1 MANSENQVEL
11 KLNLDVSGVQSALY
25 DMIGDFTGTGKEF
38 DKITKRIID
47 SFKNLEAVIKR
58 FGANSKEAEIA
69 MKSYQKAITA
79 MVANG
84 VDPGAASFVKLSNAV
99 IGSNNAINN
108 SSGSLK
114 KNNMM
119 WTNLALV
126 VQDLPFGFRGIQNNL
141 PALIGGMA
149 GATGAIYL
157 ATSAVIALFTAWDMG
172 AFGAKKQTDEWAES
186 VKKFNQDLK
195 ASLDYSDSSTQKLK
209 GLVAIGNDYTLSED
223 QRAKAFKAI
232 KDELTKV
239 NKVEGDKIK
248 NMRDA
253 TIAVGTYTEAIKAQ
267 NIAELTGKR
276 LAELEIQN
284 LKDRAIV
291 AASSGK
297 GIHPLEWFGLSESDA
312 QAASNRIAKT
322 VGEIRLLESVQN
334 QALRSN
340 LNNPYSEFNKP
351 VDTSGVIKQQ
361 QKVNEQSIKNL
372 IDAKKQ
378 ELNLIKDDALAR
390 YNVAK
395 ELADL
400 EKKLELEKLQNAG
413 YTPTQIAILQE
424 GIYREYANKL
434 VTIDMEMQ
442 NQLLDNS
449 KKLADKKKKL
459 KKKEIEDSVNFAKQ
473 QADLIETQSGVE
485 QKLYKN
491 NLQKRI
497 ELLKQNMAKAAVLA
511 ATSFNPET
519 VKVYLD
525 LFSKLQAQME
535 GLGGVGQ
542 QIADTL
548 NNSVITAFESLGEA
562 IGKGLAT
569 GVFDFSALGEVL
581 ANALTTIGGALIKF
595 AILEGAALKA
605 LKDPKQWKIALAVGI
620 AAVAA
625 GAALKASLGNVGG
638 GISSGGSMGKNS
650 NVRKFA
656 NGGIISGPT
665 FGLMGEY
672 PGAKNNPE
680 VVAPLDK
687 LKDMIGGGGGT
698 FVLRGQDLLLS
709 VNRAQKASN
718 LKGQNINLAG

>member
-11 KLNLDVSGVQSALY
+11 KLNLDISGVQQALY
-25 DMIGDFTGTGKEF
+25 DMIGSFNGTDKEFDSISKKIQNSFRGLQAAVKRYGEDSEQAAKANKRFQDSITQLAGYGVDPASISFQKLSNSITGTGSALNRTGN
-38 DKITKRIID
+38 D
-47 SFKNLEAVIKR
+47 
-58 FGANSKEAEIA
+58 
-69 MKSYQKAITA
+69 
-79 MVANG
+79 
-84 VDPGAASFVKLSNAV
+84 
-99 IGSNNAINN
+99 
-108 SSGSLK
+108 LK

-172 AFGAKKQTDEWAES
+172 VFGAKKSTDEWAEK
-186 VKKFNQDLK
+186 VKKFNEELK
-195 ASLDYSDSSTQKLK
+195 ASLDYTDSSTQRLK
-209 GLVAIGNDYTLSED
+209 GLVSIGNDYTQSETT
-223 QRAKAFKAI
+223 RAKAFKAI

-239 NKVEGDKIK
+239 NKEEGAKIK
-248 NMRDA
+248 NMQDA
-253 TIAVGTYTEAIKAQ
+253 TIAVGLYTEAIKQQ

-291 AASSGK
+291 ASSTGK

-312 QAASNRIAKT
+312 QAASNRINKT
-322 VGEIRLLESVQN
+322 VGEIRLLEQVQS
-334 QALRSN
+334 QALRSG

-351 VDTSGVIKQQ
+351 VDNTGAIKTQ
-361 QKVNEQSIKNL
+361 QKVNEQVIQNL

-378 ELNLIKDDALAR
+378 ELALVKDDAQKK
-390 YNVAK
+390 YDVAK
-395 ELADL
+395 ELAGLERDL
-400 EKKLELEKLQNAG
+400 ALEKLKNAG
-413 YTPTQIAILQE
+413 YDANQIADLQL

-434 VTIDMEMQ
+434 VIIDADMQ
-442 NQLLDNS
+442 SKLLDNS
-449 KKLADKKKKL
+449 KKLADKKKKDR
-459 KKKEIEDSVNFAKQ
+459 KKELDAALDFAKQ
-473 QADLIETQSGVE
+473 QAELIQTQSNVE
-485 QKLYKN
+485 QKVYKN

-497 ELLKQNMAKAAVLA
+497 QLLKENMAKAAVLA
-511 ATSFNPET
+511 ATSFDPAT
-519 VKVYLD
+519 MQVYLD
-525 LFSKLQAQME
+525 LFNNLQAQME
-535 GLGGVGQ
+535 GLSTVGQ
-542 QIADTL
+542 QMADIL
-548 NNSVITAFESLGEA
+548 NNSIITAFESLGET

-569 GVFDFSALGEVL
+569 GTFDFSALADIL

-605 LKDPKQWKIALAVGI
+605 LKDPTKWKLALAIGV

-625 GAALKASLGNVGG
+625 GAALRASMAKTAKSAPTEGSGGNVQA
-638 GISSGGSMGKNS
+638 
-650 NVRKFA
+650 FA
-656 NGGIISGPT
+656 NGGIVSGPT

-687 LKDMIGGGGGT
+687 LKDMMGAGGGS
-698 FVLRGQDLLLS
+698 FVLRGQDLVLAM
-709 VNRAQKASN
+709 NRSESS
-718 LKGQNINLAG
+718 LKLRRG

>member
-11 KLNLDVSGVQSALY
+11 KLNLDISGVQQALY
-25 DMIGDFTGTGKEF
+25 EMIGSFNGTDKEFDSISKKIQNSFRGLQAAVKRYGADSEEAAKANKRFQDSITQMAGYGVDPASISFQKLSNSITGTGSALNRTGN
-38 DKITKRIID
+38 D
-47 SFKNLEAVIKR
+47 
-58 FGANSKEAEIA
+58 
-69 MKSYQKAITA
+69 
-79 MVANG
+79 
-84 VDPGAASFVKLSNAV
+84 
-99 IGSNNAINN
+99 
-108 SSGSLK
+108 LK

-172 AFGAKKQTDEWAES
+172 VFGAKKSTDEWTEK
-186 VKKFNQDLK
+186 VKKFNEELK
-195 ASLDYSDSSTQKLK
+195 ASLDYTDSSTQRLK
-209 GLVAIGNDYTLSED
+209 GLVTIGNDYTQSEAT
-223 QRAKAFKAI
+223 RAKAFKAI
-232 KDELTKV
+232 KEELSKV
-239 NKVEGDKIK
+239 NKEEAAKIK
-248 NMRDA
+248 NMQDA
-253 TIAVGTYTEAIKAQ
+253 TIAVDLYTEAVKQQ
-267 NIAELTGKR
+267 NVAEVTGKQ
-276 LAELEIQN
+276 LAELQIQN
-284 LKDRAIV
+284 LKDRAILE
-291 AASSGK
+291 ASTGK

-312 QAASNRIAKT
+312 QAAQNRIHKT
-322 VGEIRLLESVQN
+322 VGQIRLLEQVQS
-334 QALRSN
+334 QALRSG

-351 VDTSGVIKQQ
+351 EDDNGAIKTQ
-361 QKVNEQSIKNL
+361 QKVNEQIIQNQINS
-372 IDAKKQ
+372 KKQ
-378 ELNLIKDDALAR
+378 ELNLIKDDAQKK
-390 YNVAK
+390 YDVAK
-395 ELADL
+395 ELAGLERDL
-400 EKKLELEKLQNAG
+400 ALEKLKNAG
-413 YTPTQIAILQE
+413 YIPEQITQLQL
-424 GIYREYANKL
+424 GIYEEYQNKL

-442 NQLLDNS
+442 SQLLDNA
-449 KKLADKKKKL
+449 KKVSDKKKKDR
-459 KKKEIEDSVNFAKQ
+459 KKELQEAENFAKQ
-473 QADLIETQSGVE
+473 QVDTIKTQSNVE

-491 NLQKRI
+491 NLQKRAQ
-497 ELLKQNMAKAAVLA
+497 LLKENMAKAAVLA
-511 ATSFNPET
+511 ATAFDPAS
-519 VKVYLD
+519 KQAYLD
-525 LFSKLQAQME
+525 LFNDLSAQLE

-548 NNSVITAFESLGEA
+548 NNSVITAFESLGQT

-595 AILEGAALKA
+595 AILEGAAIKA
-605 LKDPKQWKIALAVGI
+605 LKDPKQWKIALAIGI

-625 GAALKASLGNVGG
+625 GAALKASLANVGG
-638 GISSGGSMGKNS
+638 GVSSGSSMGKNS

-656 NGGIISGPT
+656 NGGIVSGPT

-672 PGAKNNPE
+672 PGAKSNPE

-718 LKGQNINLAG
+718 LKGQNISLA